1 MGQPKWTIHGA
12 IKSGFAGEGDGG
24 SLPAAGALS
33 SALKPRV
40 CE

>member
-1 MGQPKWTIHGA
+1 MGQPKWTIHSA
-12 IKSGFAGEGDGG
+12 IKSGFAGEGG

-40 CE
+40 CG